1 MRFRSV
7 KEYSEQE
14 GDFLAKLQEK
24 YTHSKIELF
33 MLDDKKQTLKIDG
46 EQINF
51 CWIPRL
57 VQIADKGAI
66 SILLEDCKTSIEAKL
81 SLENTS

>member
-24 YTHSKIELF
+24 YTHSKIE
-33 MLDDKKQTLKIDG
+33 QTLKIDG